1 MDGLYNRVAR
11 RRRGEGG
18 FTLIELLVVIAV
30 LAILA
35 AIVLFNVV
43 GVTNRGKT
51 SACSTDVKTF
61 QSAVD
66 AAIGDALSGSSTTT
80 AAALTPGDM
89 FAVTG
94 GTNDLQKLDAGG
106 YIHDSP
112 GTSAC
117 KTLTLTFIGSTTP
130 AYAGGATVTGS

>member
-1 MDGLYNRVAR
+1 MDHLYNKVAR
-11 RRRGEGG
+11 RRHGEAG

-43 GVTNRGKT
+43 GVTNRGKS
-51 SACSTDVKTF
+51 SACATDVKTF

-66 AAIGDALSGSSTTT
+66 AAIGDALSGGVATT
-80 AAALTPGDM
+80 ATSLTAGDM
-89 FAVTG
+89 TNG
-94 GTNDLQKLDAGG
+94 GALPNDLSRLDAGG

-112 GTSAC
+112 GTTAC
-117 KTLTLTFIGSTTP
+117 TTLTLTLLGTP
-130 AYAGGATVTGS
+130 ASYKNGATVTGS

>member
-43 GVTNRGKT
+43 GVTNRGKS
-51 SACSTDVKTF
+51 SACATDVKTF

-66 AAIGDALSGSSTTT
+66 AAIGDALSGGSTTT
-80 AAALTPGDM
+80 AAALTAGAM
-89 FAVTG
+89 N
-94 GTNDLQKLDAGG
+94 GTAPNDLTRLDAGG
-106 YIHDSP
+106 YIHDTA
-112 GTSAC
+112 GTTAC
-117 KTLTLTFIGSTTP
+117 TTLTLAFIGATTP

>member
-1 MDGLYNRVAR
+1 MDNLYNTVSR
-11 RRRGEGG
+11 RRHGQAG

-43 GVTNRGKT
+43 GVTNRGKS
-51 SACSTDVKTF
+51 SACATDVKTF

-66 AAIGDALSGSSTTT
+66 AAIGDALSGGSTAT
-80 AAALTPGDM
+80 AAALTAGSM
-89 FAVTG
+89 N
-94 GTNDLQKLDAGG
+94 GTAPNDLTILDGGG
-106 YIHDSP
+106 YIHDSA
-112 GTSAC
+112 GTTAC
-117 KTLTLTFIGSTTP
+117 TTLTLAFIGTATP

>member
-43 GVTNRGKT
+43 GVTNRGKS
-51 SACSTDVKTF
+51 SACATDVKTF

-66 AAIGDALSGSSTTT
+66 AAIGDALSGASTTT
-80 AAALTPGDM
+80 AAALTSGSM
-89 FAVTG
+89 LG
-94 GTNDLQKLDAGG
+94 GPPNDLTRLDGGG
-106 YIHDSP
+106 YIHDTA

-117 KTLTLTFIGSTTP
+117 GTLTLTFINGTDYT
-130 AYAGGATVTGS
+130 GGATVAGS